1 MTLCYQIYFQ
11 KKWIFLSK
19 QWLKKKRQFWTNLD
33 QFGQVL
39 TILDKFWPI
48 WTSHRGMTCFFQQ
61 FDFQKWIFSSKQC
74 VSKSAAFEIW
84 KQKSVS
90 IKKIVIQGEPK
101 SWGCFQHLKPV
112 QNWSDML
119 LWMTILI
126 PITSVLHFLIFT
138 SIQKKC
144 LLLFYLSCCQ
154 VGYKVSI

>member
-11 KKWIFLSK
+11 KWIFPSK
-19 QWLKKKRQFWTNLD
+19 QWVSKKRQVWTNLD
-33 QFGQVL
+33 QFGQVW
-39 TILDKFWPI
+39 TTLDKFWPI
-48 WTSHRGMTCFFQQ
+48 WTSHRGMTCFQI
-61 FDFQKWIFSSKQC
+61 FDFQKWIFPSKQC

-126 PITSVLHFLIFT
+126 PITSVLHLLIFT
-138 SIQKKC
+138 SIQKRNVYYFIC
-144 LLLFYLSCCQ
+144 LVVRWVMKLLPNT
-154 VGYKVSI
+154 